1 MDIKIL
7 KKDSG
12 IKLQI
17 YVHPTS
23 IDKARNY
30 AVQVADDILSVIHE
44 DDKISPSTFYVVD
57 QRFPQVTSHN
67 F

>member
-1 MDIKIL
+1 MDIKIF
-7 KKDSG
+7 KKDTNL
-12 IKLQI
+12 KLQI
-17 YVHPTS
+17 YVHPS
-23 IDKARNY
+23 SVDKALDY

-57 QRFPQVTSHN
+57 QRFPQVTTHN